1 MWALGSSIL
10 EKHSLDVVNIA
21 CSCERKH
28 QENSGFLRIQIVPRD
43 QAEGIV
49 FFSQPGQPFN
59 FAHCRLC
66 SNATGL
72 AQDRLLRPARP

>member
-1 MWALGSSIL
+1 MWGLGSSIL
-10 EKHSLDVVNIA
+10 KKHPLDVVDIA

-49 FFSQPGQPFN
+49 FFSQPGQPYN
-59 FAHCRLC
+59 PPTADSARTHQV
-66 SNATGL
+66 L